1 MPLGSSIVNSKRTT
15 VLHSMLPIMSMYGTT
30 LCGKYCYLDL
40 TEYLLEVGFKPSEC
54 IMYALPV
61 YTDVRRCPRSD
72 TEFYGGIVFF
82 LLYQAWSMYLHCGIV
97 IHSVILSPGVLF
109 FISVLRHYPIFAH
122 PKPCGHA
129 GADQRRWCTYGIVC
143 VGMEGLTTSAFY
155 VPRSVKFGIF
165 SM

>member
-1 MPLGSSIVNSKRTT
+1 MPLGRSIVNSKRTT

-82 LLYQAWSMYLHCGIV
+82 LLYQA
-97 IHSVILSPGVLF
+97 
-109 FISVLRHYPIFAH
+109 
-122 PKPCGHA
+122 
-129 GADQRRWCTYGIVC
+129 
-143 VGMEGLTTSAFY
+143 
-155 VPRSVKFGIF
+155 
-165 SM
+165 